1 MRTWIFL
8 FLALS
13 FLLFSCRQPCP
24 ENGAPQEE
32 WLQLFNGKNLD
43 GWTPKI
49 QGYPAGENFANTFRV
64 EGGLLK
70 ISYDDYPDG
79 FGNRFGFLFYEKP
92 FSYYRLRATYR
103 FVGEQAPGAPEW
115 GRLNSGLMIHGQ
127 TPESMGL
134 NQDFPISLGVEL
146 LGGTGKGKRPTG
158 GLCTPGT
165 YVEINGR
172 LFTDHCRKSRA
183 RTYRGTQWVTVEVLV
198 LGDSLI
204 QHCVDGYG
212 VLRYSKPQVGGEGLS
227 GYDPKAKVDGTPLT
241 GGTISVQSESHPIE
255 FKSIELLNLEG
266 CTDPKALNYKPYYV
280 KPNGQACRY

>member
-1 MRTWIFL
+1 MKTQYLLLL
-8 FLALS
+8 FLP
-13 FLLFSCRQPCP
+13 FLLLSCRHPCP
-24 ENGAPQEE
+24 ESGAPQEE
-32 WLQLFNGKNLD
+32 WLQLYNGKNLD

-70 ISYDDYPDG
+70 VSYDDYPDG

-92 FSYYRLRATYR
+92 FSCYRLRATYR
-103 FVGEQAPGAPEW
+103 FVGEQPPGAPEW

-134 NQDFPISLGVEL
+134 NQDFPIAIGVEL
-146 LGGTGKGKRPTG
+146 LGGTGKDDRPTAS
-158 GLCTPGT
+158 LCTPGT
-165 YVEINGR
+165 YVKINGWR
-172 LFTDHCRKSRA
+172 FTGHCRNSRA
-183 RTYRGTQWVTVEVLV
+183 QTYPPGQWVTVEALV
-198 LGDSLI
+198 LSDSLI
-204 QHCVDGYG
+204 QHCVEGYR
-212 VLRYSKPQVGGEGLS
+212 VMKYSQPQVGGEGLS
-227 GYDPKAKVDGTPLT
+227 GYDPRVKVDGTPLA

-280 KPNGQACRY
+280 KPDGQACRY

>member
-1 MRTWIFL
+1 MKTQYLLLL
-8 FLALS
+8 FLP
-13 FLLFSCRQPCP
+13 FLLLSCRHPCP
-24 ENGAPQEE
+24 ESGAPQEE
-32 WLQLFNGKNLD
+32 WLPLFNGENLD

-64 EGGLLK
+64 EDGLLK
-70 ISYDDYPDG
+70 VSYDDYPDG
-79 FGNRFGFLFYEKP
+79 FGNRFGFLFYQKP

-103 FVGEQAPGAPEW
+103 FVGEQAPGAPDW
-115 GRLNSGLMIHGQ
+115 GLLNGGLMIHGQ

-146 LGGTGKGKRPTG
+146 LGGTGNGKRPTG

-172 LFTDHCRKSRA
+172 LFTGHCRKSRA
-183 RTYRGTQWVTVEVLV
+183 GTYPLGQWVTVEALV

-204 QHCVDGYG
+204 QHCVEGYQ

-227 GYDPKAKVDGTPLT
+227 GYDPAAKVDGTPLA
-241 GGTISVQSESHPIE
+241 GGTISVESESHPIE
-255 FKSIELLNLEG
+255 FRSIELLNLKG
-266 CTDPKALNYKPYYV
+266 CMDPKALNYKPYYV
-280 KPNGQACRY
+280 KHDEEACRY